1 MGQRETLA
9 HRTRSWV
16 KRAVEGIAAPW
27 IARVEIEGK
36 KKKKD
41 TRTIEFEDNVAT
53 VSPATAPESLLVFCN
68 ITNKIHKRTDTAVAF
83 TQEYSRVS
91 YKLRNV
97 STLSIGSGSSK
108 DTRAGVEK
116 TEERTFYI

>member
-1 MGQRETLA
+1 M
-9 HRTRSWV
+9 

-41 TRTIEFEDNVAT
+41 TRTTEFEDNVAT

-91 YKLRNV
+91 YPLRNV
-97 STLSIGSGSSK
+97 SILSTCSGSSK
-108 DTRAGVEK
+108 DTHTGVGELGQRGLTK
-116 TEERTFYI
+116 I